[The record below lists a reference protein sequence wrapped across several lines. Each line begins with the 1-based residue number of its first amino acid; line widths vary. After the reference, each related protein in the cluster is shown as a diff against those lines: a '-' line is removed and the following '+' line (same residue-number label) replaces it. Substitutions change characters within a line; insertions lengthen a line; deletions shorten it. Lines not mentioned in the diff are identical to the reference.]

1 MTVLVKFMTM
11 TEMMIDDGAFPYGN
25 HHDDKDPNDD
35 DNKDDEFDDMNDEGV
50 NDLTS
55 LT

>member
-1 MTVLVKFMTM
+1 MTT

-25 HHDDKDPNDD
+25 HHDDNDPNNVGDGNDD
-35 DNKDDEFDDMNDEGV
+35 DTNDEGV
-50 NDLTS
+50 VNNLTS